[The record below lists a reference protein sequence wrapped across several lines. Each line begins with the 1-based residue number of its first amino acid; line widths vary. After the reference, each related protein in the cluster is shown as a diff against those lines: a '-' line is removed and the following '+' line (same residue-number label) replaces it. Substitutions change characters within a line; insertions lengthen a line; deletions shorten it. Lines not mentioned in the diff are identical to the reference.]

1 MAHVDRAY
9 LFGPLIGLIGLAVV
23 TLSVYAGLCA
33 IGRTPV
39 TRGAKHN
46 DLLGPF
52 WGRYAVWVLTPV
64 ERLLAGRLSPNQI
77 TALSL
82 LASLGTGIAAALGHL
97 ITALWLFTASG
108 VLDILDGRIARTM
121 GRQTKSGALFDS
133 VSDRWGELF
142 AMAGYA
148 WYLRDTPWMFAA
160 MAASAGSVMV
170 SYTRARGEGLG
181 LDLHG
186 GIMQRAERVIL
197 VCMGTFVGAW
207 VGANPSTAYL
217 SAYIVGGTMSILALT
232 TIWTAVGRWVAAFR
246 ELAKQ
251 DAALLPVVDEARRG
265 SSEEGKS
272 PSPQPRPAPAV
283 ASPTAPFVPVPKA
296 LRESAEMGL

>member
-1 MAHVDRAY
+1 MAHVDRVY
-9 LFGPLIGLIGLAVV
+9 LFGPLIGLLGLLMVTLAVY
-23 TLSVYAGLCA
+23 SALCA
-33 IGRTPV
+33 LGRTPAS
-39 TRGAKHN
+39 RGSKHN

-52 WGRYAVWVLTPV
+52 WGRYAVWVLGPV
-64 ERLLAGRLSPNQI
+64 ERLLAGRLTPNQI
-77 TALSL
+77 TTLSL
-82 LASLGTGIAAALGHL
+82 LASVGTGIAAAMGHL
-97 ITALWLFTASG
+97 VLAVWLFSASG
-108 VLDILDGRIARTM
+108 VFDILDGRIARTM

-133 VSDRWGELF
+133 VSDRWGELI

-160 MAASAGSVMV
+160 LAASAGSLMV

-197 VCMGTFVGAW
+197 VCLGTFIAAW
-207 VGANPSTAYL
+207 VGANPSMTYI
-217 SAYIVGGTMSILALT
+217 SVIIVGATMSLLAVT

-251 DAALLPVVDEARRG
+251 DAARLPVIEQTKAVA
-265 SSEEGKS
+265 
-272 PSPQPRPAPAV
+272 PQPRPAPATV
-283 ASPTAPFVPVPKA
+283 SSPSAPFVPVPKA

>member
-33 IGRTPV
+33 FGRTPV

-133 VSDRWGELF
+133 VSDRWGELV

-197 VCMGTFVGAW
+197 VCIGTFAAAW
-207 VGANPSTAYL
+207 VGANPSTAYV

-232 TIWTAVGRWVAAFR
+232 TIWTAIGRWVAAFR

-251 DAALLPVVDEARRG
+251 DAARLPVVETKA
-265 SSEEGKS
+265 
-272 PSPQPRPAPAV
+272 PSPQSRPAPAPV
-283 ASPTAPFVPVPKA
+283 SPPSGPFVPVPKA

>member
-1 MAHVDRAY
+1 MGHVDRIY

-23 TLSVYAGLCA
+23 TLAVYAGLCA
-33 IGRTPV
+33 VGRTPA

-64 ERLLAGRLSPNQI
+64 EKLLAGRITPNQI

-82 LASLGTGIAAALGHL
+82 IASIGTGIAAGLGHL

-133 VSDRWGELF
+133 VSDRWGELIVT
-142 AMAGYA
+142 AGYA
-148 WYLRDTPWMFAA
+148 WYLRETPWMFAA
-160 MAASAGSVMV
+160 MAASAGSMMV

-186 GIMQRAERVIL
+186 GMMQRAERIIL
-197 VCMGTFVGAW
+197 VCLGTFAAAW
-207 VGANPSTAYL
+207 VGANPAKADISVL
-217 SAYIVGGTMSILALT
+217 IVGGTMTLLAIT
-232 TIWTAVGRWVAAFR
+232 TVWTAVGRWIAAFR
-246 ELAKQ
+246 ALAKQ
-251 DAALLPVVDEARRG
+251 DAARFPIVETSAAPVA
-265 SSEEGKS
+265 
-272 PSPQPRPAPAV
+272 RPASSAV
-283 ASPTAPFVPVPKA
+283 ASASGSFVPVPKA

>member
-1 MAHVDRAY
+1 MAHVDRVY
-9 LFGPLIGLIGLAVV
+9 LFGPLIGLLGLLMVS
-23 TLSVYAGLCA
+23 LSVYAGLCA
-33 IGRTPV
+33 MGRTPA

-52 WGRYAVWVLTPV
+52 WGRYAVWVLTPL
-64 ERLLAGRLSPNQI
+64 ERLLANRLTPNQI
-77 TALSL
+77 TTLSL
-82 LASLGTGIAAALGHL
+82 LASVGTGIAAAMGHL
-97 ITALWLFTASG
+97 VLAVWLFSASG
-108 VLDILDGRIARTM
+108 VFDILDGRIARTM

-133 VSDRWGELF
+133 VSDRWGELI

-197 VCMGTFVGAW
+197 VCLGTFAAAW
-207 VGANPSTAYL
+207 VGANPSMTDI
-217 SAYIVGGTMSILALT
+217 SVIIIGGTMSLLSLT

-251 DAALLPVVDEARRG
+251 DAVRFPVVEKAEKSQALPPR
-265 SSEEGKS
+265 SAPATSS
-272 PSPQPRPAPAV
+272 PSG
-283 ASPTAPFVPVPKA
+283 TFVPVPKA